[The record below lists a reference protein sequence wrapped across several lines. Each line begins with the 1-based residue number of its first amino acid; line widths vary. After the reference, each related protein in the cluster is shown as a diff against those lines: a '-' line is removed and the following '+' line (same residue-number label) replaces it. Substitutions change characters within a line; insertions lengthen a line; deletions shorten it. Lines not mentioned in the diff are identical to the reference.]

1 MKAKTIIMTTL
12 ATVVLAAC
20 SNDENNVINSGP
32 SKATFTATI
41 AGQVNTRV
49 YDQTWNEG
57 DLIGVSGMSGGVPY
71 TNVQYETINGDGNFT
86 ISNPGDEIYFQDGNT
101 VTFTAYYPWPS
112 LRRTHLSSSPTHA
125 RRLRKTRSTSFGHN
139 RQAAR

>member
-1 MKAKTIIMTTL
+1 MKAKTIIMATL
-12 ATVVLAAC
+12 AASVLVAC
-20 SNDENNVINSGP
+20 NNDENNVIDTGS

-101 VTFTAYYPWPS
+101 VTFTAYYP
-112 LRRTHLSSSPTHA
+112 
-125 RRLRKTRSTSFGHN
+125 
-139 RQAAR
+139 

>member
-1 MKAKTIIMTTL
+1 MNKKTFS
-12 ATVVLAAC
+12 AVALAALLLTAC
-20 SNDENNVINSGP
+20 QNDENNVINSGP

-86 ISNPGDEIYFQDGNT
+86 ISNPGNEIYFQDGNT
-101 VTFTAYYPWPS
+101 VTFTAYYPWTEFTQDSPVIAQDIS
-112 LRRTHLSSSPTHA
+112 FLFTH
-125 RRLRKTRSTSFGHN
+125 
-139 RQAAR
+139 

>member
-1 MKAKTIIMTTL
+1 MKAKTIIMATL

-57 DLIGVSGMSGGVPY
+57 DFIGVSGMSGGVPY
-71 TNVQYETINGDGNFT
+71 TNVQY
-86 ISNPGDEIYFQDGNT
+86 
-101 VTFTAYYPWPS
+101 
-112 LRRTHLSSSPTHA
+112 
-125 RRLRKTRSTSFGHN
+125 
-139 RQAAR
+139 

>member
-1 MKAKTIIMTTL
+1 MKAKPIIMATL

-86 ISNPGDEIYFQDGNT
+86 ISNPGNEIYFQDGNT
-101 VTFTAYYPWPS
+101 VTFTAYYPW
-112 LRRTHLSSSPTHA
+112 TEFTQDSPVIIGDIVFLIS
-125 RRLRKTRSTSFGHN
+125 R
-139 RQAAR
+139 